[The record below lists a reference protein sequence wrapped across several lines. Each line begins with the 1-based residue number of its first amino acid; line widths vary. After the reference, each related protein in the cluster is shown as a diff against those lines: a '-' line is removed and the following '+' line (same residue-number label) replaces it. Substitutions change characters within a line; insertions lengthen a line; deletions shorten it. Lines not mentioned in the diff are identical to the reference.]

1 MINKIHIY
9 EIEVGKEYNFR
20 VFNEKVKVISVNDD
34 DTITIE
40 TSYGTIHTYPG
51 DLEELKK

>member
-1 MINKIHIY
+1 MRKE